1 MFTAFTWAHDHLPRV
16 VSPSARS
23 DYNVGSSQWEAS
35 EDHHW
40 CPPSWD
46 SHSACEGPCTHT
58 HLQSQLCFVVVT
70 KRHPST
76 TITKETFVTK
86 VVFFYLRLRDV
97 KCFLP
102 DDFCLTS
109 VLSSSFAFL
118 VIAVH
123 RWPNYCRVQWQWRI
137 CFWAGFQVNDSALNV
152 TEMLFSTIRFY
163 VPEQFLPLSTEKL
176 TEYCW
181 HSWKWGFSN
190 W

>member
-1 MFTAFTWAHDHLPRV
+1 MGSFWG
-16 VSPSARS
+16 PSLMPTLLGQPFCMWRS
-23 DYNVGSSQWEAS
+23 M
-35 EDHHW
+35 H
-40 CPPSWD
+40 
-46 SHSACEGPCTHT
+46 THT

-76 TITKETFVTK
+76 TITEETFVTK